1 MKSRKAL
8 LTKLL
13 QTLVD
18 EWGYEDVATA
28 LASTNGDLSD
38 PLVRRAEGSTPQP
51 SKKRVRLSAT
61 EQIERA
67 GLEGE
72 QKELLLQLALRYDRK
87 LFLPSVADVRE
98 FLIMMGTRPIGMK
111 DRTQAFRVL
120 LESLMQLPV
129 ARLQQLAQTALHS
142 GPSELGPI
150 SDAITIAGERLPR
163 QRQNE

>member
-28 LASTNGDLSD
+28 LASTNGALSD
-38 PLVRRAEGSTPQP
+38 RHAEGSTSQP
-51 SKKRVRLSAT
+51 SKKRVKLSAT

-67 GLEGE
+67 ALEGE
-72 QKELLLQLALRYDRK
+72 QKELLLQLAVRYDRK

-120 LESLMQLPV
+120 LESLTQLPI
-129 ARLQQLAQTALHS
+129 ARLQQLAQTSLHS

>member
-1 MKSRKAL
+1 
-8 LTKLL
+8 
-13 QTLVD
+13 
-18 EWGYEDVATA
+18 
-28 LASTNGDLSD
+28 
-38 PLVRRAEGSTPQP
+38 
-51 SKKRVRLSAT
+51 
-61 EQIERA
+61 
-67 GLEGE
+67 
-72 QKELLLQLALRYDRK
+72 

-120 LESLMQLPV
+120 LESLTQLPI
-129 ARLQQLAQTALHS
+129 ARLQQLAQTSLHS

>member
-1 MKSRKAL
+1 MKSSKAL

-13 QTLVD
+13 RMLVD
-18 EWGYEDVATA
+18 EWGHDEVAAA
-28 LASTNGDLSD
+28 LASTNASD
-38 PLVRRAEGSTPQP
+38 SLRSAENPPRS
-51 SKKRVRLSAT
+51 SKKRVRLTAT
-61 EQIERA
+61 EQIERSA
-67 GLEGE
+67 LEGE
-72 QKELLLQLALRYDRK
+72 QKEVLLQLAGRYDQK

-98 FLIMMGTRPIGMK
+98 FLIMMGVRPIDMK

-120 LESLMQLPV
+120 LESLMRLPV

-163 QRQNE
+163 LRQNE

>member
-13 QTLVD
+13 QMLVD
-18 EWGYEDVATA
+18 EWGHETVAAA
-28 LASTNGDLSD
+28 LASTNDSFEGF
-38 PLVRRAEGSTPQP
+38 AEGRQP
-51 SKKRVRLSAT
+51 RSAKKKVRVSAT
-61 EQIERA
+61 EQIQRLP
-67 GLEGE
+67 LEGE
-72 QKELLLQLALRYDRK
+72 QKELLLQLAERYDQK

-120 LESLMQLPV
+120 LGSLSQLPV
-129 ARLQQLAQTALHS
+129 ARLRRLSQTALHS

-150 SDAITIAGERLPR
+150 SDAIAIAGDRLSRHR
-163 QRQNE
+163 QTSD

>member
-8 LTKLL
+8 LIKLL

-18 EWGYEDVATA
+18 EWGHENVARA
-28 LASTNGDLSD
+28 LASTDVSLKG
-38 PLVRRAEGSTPQP
+38 PAEGAGPRS

-61 EQIERA
+61 EQIQRSA
-67 GLEGE
+67 LEGE
-72 QKELLLQLALRYDRK
+72 QKEVLLHLAARYDQK

-120 LESLMQLPV
+120 LGSLRQLPV
-129 ARLQQLAQTALHS
+129 ARLRQLAQTALHS

-150 SDAITIAGERLPR
+150 SDAIAIAGERLPR
-163 QRQNE
+163 HQQPSD

>member
-28 LASTNGDLSD
+28 LASTNGALSD
-38 PLVRRAEGSTPQP
+38 RHAEGSTSPS

-67 GLEGE
+67 ALEGE
-72 QKELLLQLALRYDRK
+72 QKELLLQLAVRYDRK

-120 LESLMQLPV
+120 LESLMRLPI

-150 SDAITIAGERLPR
+150 SDAITLAGERLPR